1 VVWTE
6 TFGSLTMTSVQVVE
20 VFKRNVV
27 LVEPFSRVVLWTY
40 TSCGTCPRL
49 DPGREYFLLG
59 HEDVTNDRLVYSSQ
73 SVGLEWRKKYALL
86 IEVNT
91 QQRHT
96 LA

>member
-1 VVWTE
+1 MLNTTKFPYE
-6 TFGSLTMTSVQVVE
+6 TNIL
-20 VFKRNVV
+20 
-27 LVEPFSRVVLWTY
+27 
-40 TSCGTCPRL
+40 
-49 DPGREYFLLG
+49 GREYFLLG